1 MKKTMILICATIL
14 LIAAFAFRSNFK
26 CGIYGTID
34 PVDGAKRV
42 WAISG
47 RDSFQAI
54 PVSGKFSID
63 TKPGT
68 WRVSVEAV
76 DAGKSLSI
84 DNVLVV
90 ESQFTDVGVI
100 KIP

>member
-34 PVDGAKRV
+34 PADGAKRV

-54 PVSGKFSID
+54 LVSGKFTID

-76 DAGKSLSI
+76 DAGKNLSI